1 MAHQIA
7 EQSQSKGVDTS
18 DLPARMD
25 RRMAAAV
32 ISRHYF
38 PISHRTLETWP
49 IGWRIV
55 NGKALAETNEILDFA
70 ARKLATAPIIRG
82 GCQ

>member
-1 MAHQIA
+1 MPLDIA
-7 EQSQSKGVDTS
+7 DQSYLTGVDTS
-18 DLPARMD
+18 DLPTRMD

-49 IGWRIV
+49 IGWRVV
-55 NGKALAETNEILDFA
+55 NGKALAETQEILAFA
-70 ARKLATAPIIRG
+70 ARKLATAPFIRG
-82 GCQ
+82 GC